1 MAVIG
6 ATQLEPVNI
15 LGSYVQGTELG
26 RANQLRLRQQAAE
39 ERALLQ
45 AQQVQN
51 ALAAGDRNAL
61 MRLGEPGLAAVKTL
75 SDLELAELTQKKT
88 KGEIEK
94 QERDMQ
100 LQGLRTA
107 AQFATSAIEDP
118 TTYPAA
124 YQQALQ
130 FMPAEQLAAMGIT
143 EQYDEKALR
152 RVSKSL
158 LSEADRLDAQLRGRT
173 ADIQERQVRV
183 AERKQALEER
193 TAGAGEAGMVK
204 PPSLQKGERWNPE
217 AQRVEAVEGSD
228 IYIKQSG
235 KHNKDLSAVNA
246 INNQRD
252 LAIGKLDKLLAEDNR
267 DAFNNLFGGY
277 GAYVTRELSGKTAN
291 LRSDLESLKNNL
303 KAAGKKIISSAGPG
317 AIGQITEREWPIL
330 EGMIAEL
337 RPTMSVEGE
346 GGAREKLQEI
356 KVFMDNLAAQA
367 ADEYE
372 TTWGRT
378 QFYKQPKGR
387 SSAAAPTRD
396 VMSEADAILG
406 L

>member
-15 LGSYVQGTELG
+15 LGSYVQGAELA
-26 RANQLRLRQQAAE
+26 RANQLRRRQEAAE
-39 ERALLQ
+39 AQAEMQ
-45 AQQVQN
+45 AQQIRN
-51 ALAAGDRNAL
+51 ALASGDRNAL
-61 MRLGEPGLAAVKTL
+61 MLMGEQGLAAAKTL
-75 SDLELAELTQKKT
+75 GEIETADLARQKT
-88 KGEIEK
+88 KGDIAK
-94 QERDMQ
+94 QDREMR
-100 LQGLRTA
+100 LEGLKTA

-118 TTYPAA
+118 ATYPAA

-130 FMPAEQLAAMGIT
+130 FMPADQLAAMGIT
-143 EQYDEKALR
+143 EQYDEKALK

-158 LSEADRLDAQLRGRT
+158 LSEADRLNAELRGRT

-235 KHNKDLSAVNA
+235 KHNKDFTAINA

-252 LAIGKLDKLLAEDNR
+252 LAIGKLDKLLAPENK
-267 DAFNNLFGGY
+267 DAFDNLFGGY
-277 GAYVTRELSGKTAN
+277 QAYVTRELSGKTAN

-303 KAAGKKIISSAGPG
+303 KAAGKKIIAGAGPG

-337 RPTMSVEGE
+337 RPTMTEE
-346 GGAREKLQEI
+346 GAREKLQEI
-356 KVFMDNLAAQA
+356 KVFMDNLAVQA

-378 QFYKQPKGR
+378 QFFKQPKGR
-387 SSAAAPTRD
+387 SAAAAPTRD

>member
-15 LGSYVQGTELG
+15 LGSYVQGAELA
-26 RANQLRLRQQAAE
+26 RANQLRRRQEAAE
-39 ERALLQ
+39 AQAEMQ
-45 AQQVQN
+45 AQQIRN
-51 ALAAGDRNAL
+51 ALASGDRNAL
-61 MRLGEPGLAAVKTL
+61 MLMGEQGLAAAKTL
-75 SDLELAELTQKKT
+75 GEIETADLARQKT
-88 KGEIEK
+88 KGDIAK
-94 QERDMQ
+94 QDREMR
-100 LQGLRTA
+100 LEGLKTA
-107 AQFATSAIEDP
+107 AQFSTSAIEDP
-118 TTYPAA
+118 ATYPAA

-130 FMPAEQLAAMGIT
+130 FMPADQLAAMGIT
-143 EQYDEKALR
+143 EQYDEKALK

-158 LSEADRLDAQLRGRT
+158 LSEADRLNAELRGRT

-252 LAIGKLDKLLAEDNR
+252 LAIGKLDKLLAENNR

-303 KAAGKKIISSAGPG
+303 KAAGKKIIAGAGPG

-356 KVFMDNLAAQA
+356 KVFMDNLAVQA

-378 QFYKQPKGR
+378 QFFKQPKGR
-387 SSAAAPTRD
+387 SAAAAPTRD